1 MMGTADAAETASA
14 VEVTITAMVPM
25 DARRTPA
32 QDVHDLSCKLVLNDS
47 TSNPVFLWLVN
58 HVELPLANLLMHKGD
73 VRIYS
78 RKELTEMCRQSGL
91 VMEAFENSG
100 VWHLHA
106 VIRKSRG

>member
-1 MMGTADAAETASA
+1 MQA
-14 VEVTITAMVPM
+14 PY
-25 DARRTPA
+25 
-32 QDVHDLSCKLVLNDS
+32 LSDS
-47 TSNPVFLWLVN
+47 TGNPVFLWLVN

-106 VIRKSRG
+106 VIRKPRGCAAPASGDPGWAGPGLERPRPRATSTWGDPSRKPL